1 MGANARWGRMRAAVA
16 VSAVVTVMCAGTT
29 IVGAEKTTAAECE
42 CLDARDPRF
51 LCAPHA
57 HENGLS
63 AETARRVMEAAIAV
77 GKRDGW
83 ERARFEHQEFHETR
97 MVRVSALPKSV
108 QDEVD
113 RAFETRVAPMI
124 REQCVIYDHL
134 KFENEQFYV
143 VKYDAKEFKS
153 IDMHHDDHHLS
164 FVASL
169 NNVTD
174 YSGGGNNFEGVSF
187 SVKAGGVEHL
197 NDHKFDPQ
205 PTGSIVIHGGKLN
218 HASLDVTR
226 GTRYVLVGEVHVNK
240 SCCFDFTTYMNKFV
254 TKLLVFL
261 FFIVAV
267 MTGVVDKAYKQV
279 QKVRNGGVSHEKVW

>member
-1 MGANARWGRMRAAVA
+1 MRANARWGRMRATVA
-16 VSAVVTVMCAGTT
+16 LSAAVTVMCAGAT
-29 IVGAEKTTAAECE
+29 IVGAEKTPAAECE

-57 HENGLS
+57 HKDGLS
-63 AETARRVMEAAIAV
+63 VETARRVMEAAIAV

-83 ERARFEHQEFHETR
+83 ERARFEHQEFQETR
-97 MVRVSALPKSV
+97 MVRVSTLPKSV

-113 RAFETRVAPMI
+113 RAFETRLAPMI
-124 REQCVIYDHL
+124 REQCVIHDHL
-134 KFENEQFYV
+134 KFENVAFYV
-143 VKYDAKEFKS
+143 IKYDVKDFKS
-153 IDMHHDDHHLS
+153 IAMHHDDQHLS

-187 SVKAGGVEHL
+187 SVKAGGIEHL
-197 NDHKFDPQ
+197 NEHKFDPQ
-205 PTGSIVIHGGKLN
+205 PTGSVVIHGGKLM

-226 GTRYVLVGEVHVNK
+226 GARYVLVGEVYVNK
-240 SCCFDFTTYMNKFV
+240 SCCFDFTAFMNSLV
-254 TKLLVFL
+254 TKLLIFL

-279 QKVRNGGVSHEKVW
+279 QKARNGGVLHEKVW

>member
-1 MGANARWGRMRAAVA
+1 MRATVA
-16 VSAVVTVMCAGTT
+16 LSAAVTVMCAGAT
-29 IVGAEKTTAAECE
+29 IVGAEKTPAAECE

-57 HENGLS
+57 HKDGLS
-63 AETARRVMEAAIAV
+63 VETARRVMEAAIAV

-83 ERARFEHQEFHETR
+83 ERARFEHQEFQETR
-97 MVRVSALPKSV
+97 MVRVSTLPKSV

-113 RAFETRVAPMI
+113 RAFETRLAPMI
-124 REQCVIYDHL
+124 REQCVIHDHL
-134 KFENEQFYV
+134 KFENVAFYV
-143 VKYDAKEFKS
+143 IKYDVKDFKS
-153 IDMHHDDHHLS
+153 IAMHHDDQHLS

-187 SVKAGGVEHL
+187 SVKAGGIEHL
-197 NDHKFDPQ
+197 NEHKFDPQ
-205 PTGSIVIHGGKLN
+205 PTGSVVIHGGKLM

-226 GTRYVLVGEVHVNK
+226 GARYVLVGEVYVNK
-240 SCCFDFTTYMNKFV
+240 SCCFDFTAFMNSLV
-254 TKLLVFL
+254 TKLLIFL

-279 QKVRNGGVSHEKVW
+279 QKARNGGVLHEKVW

>member
-1 MGANARWGRMRAAVA
+1 MRATVA
-16 VSAVVTVMCAGTT
+16 LSAAVTVMCAGAT
-29 IVGAEKTTAAECE
+29 IVGAEKTPAAECE

-57 HENGLS
+57 HKDGLS
-63 AETARRVMEAAIAV
+63 VETARRVMEAAIAV

-83 ERARFEHQEFHETR
+83 ERARFEHQEFQETR
-97 MVRVSALPKSV
+97 MVRVSTLPKSV

-124 REQCVIYDHL
+124 REQCVIHDHL
-134 KFENEQFYV
+134 KFENVVFYV
-143 VKYDAKEFKS
+143 IKYDVKDFKS
-153 IDMHHDDHHLS
+153 IAMHHDDQHLS

-187 SVKAGGVEHL
+187 SVKAGGIEHL
-197 NDHKFDPQ
+197 NEHKFDPQ
-205 PTGSIVIHGGKLN
+205 PTGSVVIHGGKLM
-218 HASLDVTR
+218 HASLDVTH
-226 GTRYVLVGEVHVNK
+226 GARYVLVGEVYVNK
-240 SCCFDFTTYMNKFV
+240 SCCFDFTAFMNSLV
-254 TKLLVFL
+254 TKLLIFL

-279 QKVRNGGVSHEKVW
+279 QKARNGGVLHEKVW